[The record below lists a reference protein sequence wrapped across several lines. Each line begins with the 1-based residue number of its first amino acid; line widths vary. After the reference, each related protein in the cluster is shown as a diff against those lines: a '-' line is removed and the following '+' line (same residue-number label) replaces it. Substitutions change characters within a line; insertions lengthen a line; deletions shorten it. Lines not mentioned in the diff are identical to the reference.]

1 MRVNYIAVDWDRPHG
16 HEVLP
21 EKPIKMT
28 KEEAFKLNKQLL
40 LNNEKKRYIR
50 AELKEDNIDA

>member
-16 HEVLP
+16 HERLP

-28 KEEAFKLNKQLL
+28 KEEACKLNKQLL
-40 LNNEKKRYIR
+40 LNNEKKRYVR
-50 AELKEDNIDA
+50 LELMEHEK